1 MTQMSAKARLPL
13 GKRIRR
19 ELQRNYML
27 YIMALPVALYFLL
40 FHYGP
45 MYGLMMAFKDYSV
58 GLGLMKSPW
67 VGFKHFVNFFNSP
80 YFLRTL
86 RNTLLISVYSIA
98 FGFPAPII
106 LALLLNEIKV
116 TAFKRAIQTIT
127 YLPHFVSMVVMCGII
142 IDFFS
147 RNGVVTQLL
156 HHRTGIKARNLLLQP
171 EYFRTIYVSTGI
183 WQSIGW
189 GSIVYISALSTI
201 DAELYEAAV
210 LDGANRFQQMLHVT
224 LPGIMSTILTM
235 FIMRVGRIMSV
246 GYEKIILLYNPNTYE
261 TADVISS
268 FVYRYGLGSAQD
280 YSYTSAVGLFSSVI
294 NLIILVAANRFSR
307 AVSDTSLF

>member
-1 MTQMSAKARLPL
+1 M
-13 GKRIRR
+13 
-19 ELQRNYML
+19 
-27 YIMALPVALYFLL
+27 
-40 FHYGP
+40 
-45 MYGLMMAFKDYSV
+45 
-58 GLGLMKSPW
+58 
-67 VGFKHFVNFFNSP
+67 
-80 YFLRTL
+80 
-86 RNTLLISVYSIA
+86 
-98 FGFPAPII
+98 
-106 LALLLNEIKV
+106 
-116 TAFKRAIQTIT
+116 
-127 YLPHFVSMVVMCGII
+127 
-142 IDFFS
+142 
-147 RNGVVTQLL
+147 
-156 HHRTGIKARNLLLQP
+156 
-171 EYFRTIYVSTGI
+171 
-183 WQSIGW
+183 
-189 GSIVYISALSTI
+189 YISALSTI

>member
-156 HHRTGIKARNLLLQP
+156 HHLTGIKARNLLLQP